1 MENKNNRINFLKKV
15 INVAQRDLDELP
27 ETSLVFS
34 NAQGKK
40 FTNFYEL
47 WYNSEGERIRR
58 YLRRRDPKDMKLL
71 RELAQKEYLQKVKE
85 AAETEL
91 KNINK
96 LQEIQITCANTIR
109 PEDVQ
114 ETMPQTIRDL
124 IRPIIKPSDDWQNLP
139 FERKPAD
146 DRHIYK
152 TQKGEFVCSKSEL
165 MIANT
170 LFELG
175 IPYRYECALKMK
187 DGLVFHPDFTILKV
201 KTNEVFYHEHCG
213 MLGRE
218 RYSDDFIIR
227 LKEYAKIGIYP
238 GVNLSLSFESE
249 NVGIDLP
256 NVRTLF
262 KLLYT

>member
-124 IRPIIKPSDDWQNLP
+124 IHH
-139 FERKPAD
+139 F
-146 DRHIYK
+146 
-152 TQKGEFVCSKSEL
+152 
-165 MIANT
+165 
-170 LFELG
+170 
-175 IPYRYECALKMK
+175 LK
-187 DGLVFHPDFTILKV
+187 
-201 KTNEVFYHEHCG
+201 
-213 MLGRE
+213 
-218 RYSDDFIIR
+218 
-227 LKEYAKIGIYP
+227 
-238 GVNLSLSFESE
+238 
-249 NVGIDLP
+249 
-256 NVRTLF
+256 
-262 KLLYT
+262 